1 MAIGSVD
8 FRPIMSKVNEVARIQ
23 NEQQQRVLG
32 QEQQQAEASVRQAEQ
47 DTRSVH
53 SQDQTNKVTITDKE
67 EKRGGG
73 SRKQNQNQESE
84 NNEEKKD
91 RKEESSLTREGHID
105 IRL

>member
-1 MAIGSVD
+1 MAIGPVD

-53 SQDQTNKVTITDKE
+53 
-67 EKRGGG
+67 
-73 SRKQNQNQESE
+73 
-84 NNEEKKD
+84 
-91 RKEESSLTREGHID
+91 
-105 IRL
+105 

>member
-1 MAIGSVD
+1 MAIGPVD

-67 EKRGGG
+67 EKEAEEVV
-73 SRKQNQNQESE
+73 SRTRIRRARTTK
-84 NNEEKKD
+84 
-91 RKEESSLTREGHID
+91 RKRIGK
-105 IRL
+105 RKAP